1 MTLATLVGALVI
13 GTMIGV
19 LSGLFGVG
27 GGFLITPLLNIVLG
41 IPMPIA
47 VGTSAVQILG
57 VSTAGMYRR
66 RGDGL
71 TDYKMALVL
80 SGGNYMGARLGAITV
95 KWLSGLGNW
104 TWRGEQTPIVDFV
117 LLCAF
122 LALFASLAALIWKD
136 ASRSDAE
143 TSAKPALFARIKLPP
158 YTTFPTISQPRV
170 SLLAMSYLG
179 LGLGFMAGL
188 LGVGGGVVLMP
199 ALIYLVGM
207 SAHRASATSLAM
219 IWVSGFA
226 STINHASL
234 GNADLLLALP
244 LLVGGSVG
252 VQIGISLCA
261 KLGGQQL
268 KRYFVLVIV
277 LAWVLVAIKIL
288 GILF

>member
-1 MTLATLVGALVI
+1 
-13 GTMIGV
+13 
-19 LSGLFGVG
+19 
-27 GGFLITPLLNIVLG
+27 
-41 IPMPIA
+41 
-47 VGTSAVQILG
+47 
-57 VSTAGMYRR
+57 
-66 RGDGL
+66 
-71 TDYKMALVL
+71 
-80 SGGNYMGARLGAITV
+80 
-95 KWLSGLGNW
+95 
-104 TWRGEQTPIVDFV
+104 
-117 LLCAF
+117 
-122 LALFASLAALIWKD
+122 
-136 ASRSDAE
+136 
-143 TSAKPALFARIKLPP
+143 
-158 YTTFPTISQPRV
+158 
-170 SLLAMSYLG
+170 
-179 LGLGFMAGL
+179 
-188 LGVGGGVVLMP
+188 MP

>member
-1 MTLATLVGALVI
+1 MTLATLAGALAI
-13 GTMIGV
+13 GTAIGV

-66 RGDGL
+66 RGDGM

-80 SGGNYMGARLGAITV
+80 SGGNYVGASLGAAVV
-95 KWLSGLGNW
+95 KWLSGLGSW
-104 TWRGEQTPIVDFV
+104 AWHGEQTPIVDLV
-117 LLCAF
+117 ILCVF
-122 LALFASLAALIWKD
+122 LVLFASLAALIWKD
-136 ASRSDAE
+136 ASRSAVE
-143 TSAKPALFARIKLPP
+143 TGDRPALFARINLPP
-158 YTTFPTISQPRV
+158 YTTFPAINQPRV
-170 SLLAMSYLG
+170 SLIAISYLG
-179 LGLGFMAGL
+179 LSLGFMAGL
-188 LGVGGGVVLMP
+188 LGVGGGIVLMP

-226 STINHASL
+226 STINHAQL
-234 GNADLLLALP
+234 GNTDLLLALP

-277 LAWVLVAIKIL
+277 LAWVLVAIKVI
-288 GILF
+288 GILA